1 MAFISKKMFSNAIS
15 NSLNNVLNSCYNVYV
30 MQCEINNIKPLTAEE
45 FGSAVNDNLKIEQ
58 IKKQVKG

>member
-30 MQCEINNIKPLTAEE
+30 MQCQLHNIKPLSVDE
-45 FGSAVNDNLKIEQ
+45 FGNAVNNDLKIDQ
-58 IKKQVKG
+58 LKKQVKG